1 MGNSVLIM
9 GIDGASW
16 DFLKPWINDGKL
28 PTLKKLIDLGSSGD
42 LRTVVPPLSSA
53 AWISMVTGKN
63 PGKHGIYGFLDENGQ
78 LLDSTSIKSERIW
91 NILSESDKRCC
102 VIGVPL
108 TYPVDNING
117 CMISGVLTPPD
128 KKDYFYPAE
137 LLPMLKK
144 YDYQII
150 VEFEKNDPL
159 MPDQQ
164 NVIERRDYFL
174 KKIYYVMEKKYLAI
188 KELMSDRWDFFM
200 FVISETT
207 HVKDLFWDKKDV
219 VLEFYQKLDSYLDD
233 LIKSYSA
240 KNPNSCIFIV
250 SDHGFSAAPKR
261 SFNFRVWMNN
271 EKIIKDNRTILQK
284 FIPKFYRK
292 LSRMKMLRLAFRFT
306 KTKNIRDSFQK
317 KITQS
322 SNVYY
327 QYPGI
332 SINKNGMKE
341 QEYEELRDKI
351 ISKLLKMRDPLNN
364 DKVFQIVEKREAVYS
379 GGSSKFAPDVVIIP
393 MSNYANVFSYE
404 SDRLIEDIKLNLPG
418 RHFSDMFGI
427 FVAYGDYVRNGDIG
441 NISILD
447 VFPTVL
453 YILGIPI
460 DRDVDGRVLK
470 EIFKPNSELFNK
482 DINYAAGVHDNLSE
496 KNMIKNILNDIKV

>member
-91 NILSESDKRCC
+91 NILSERDKRCC

-207 HVKDLFWDKKDV
+207 HVKDLFWDKKDG
-219 VLEFYQKLDSYLDD
+219 
-233 LIKSYSA
+233 
-240 KNPNSCIFIV
+240 
-250 SDHGFSAAPKR
+250 GFFFSGED
-261 SFNFRVWMNN
+261 N
-271 EKIIKDNRTILQK
+271 EKLIMNRKEIYDGA
-284 FIPKFYRK
+284 IPSGNSVAA
-292 LSRMKMLRLAFRFT
+292 LNLLRLGRITA
-306 KTKNIRDSFQK
+306 NGPLEK
-317 KITQS
+317 KS
-322 SNVYY
+322 
-327 QYPGI
+327 
-332 SINKNGMKE
+332 
-341 QEYEELRDKI
+341 EELMNAFSSLVADYPMGYSQLLIALDFAIGPSKEIVIAGESGNKDTMEMLKVIRSQFLPRKI
-351 ISKLLKMRDPLNN
+351 VLLQSGKAIEKISPFVKDQRAIDGKATAYVCENYACKLPTTEIKELEKLLSISK
-364 DKVFQIVEKREAVYS
+364 
-379 GGSSKFAPDVVIIP
+379 
-393 MSNYANVFSYE
+393 
-404 SDRLIEDIKLNLPG
+404 
-418 RHFSDMFGI
+418 
-427 FVAYGDYVRNGDIG
+427 
-441 NISILD
+441 
-447 VFPTVL
+447 
-453 YILGIPI
+453 
-460 DRDVDGRVLK
+460 
-470 EIFKPNSELFNK
+470 
-482 DINYAAGVHDNLSE
+482 
-496 KNMIKNILNDIKV
+496 